1 MLRSRTRGAR
11 GLRGAVPARGH
22 PAGPGE
28 RARRGVG
35 ARAAGE
41 LACGRP
47 RAHQPERSGRQGRR
61 YGCRTDW
68 SEALTGI
75 SRFPPSEPPAELAL
89 PPAQV
94 EELMQVLVKG
104 LRATQLYLP
113 NNPVYQRAVDNI
125 KGAFRQVWQAAD
137 DLHFDIGET
146 ELRWEETVVYS
157 QDNRGESIAW
167 TLYKDGVRS
176 LTFKRG
182 VEDGEIVKFLGVLQ
196 QAKNLLADAPEDLLT
211 LLWAQ
216 DFQFVSYTFRELVSE
231 DAVPIE
237 AGETIPSTPPTAV
250 RQYVE
255 EEAPPKREGLV
266 SIDDF
271 DTTLYFLDEKEVA
284 YLKGEAEREYQQ
296 DLRRNVLSMLFDLLE
311 LQTYATVR
319 AELISILE
327 NFIPYL
333 LGAGDF
339 RSVAFILRETHVI
352 LQRARELVPEHR
364 QTLEHLP
371 SRLSQSD
378 ALSQLLQS
386 LDEAAVHPTEE
397 ELSELFQELRPE
409 ALSTLMVW
417 IAKLHEPYVRD
428 LVQGA
433 AARLAQS
440 NAAEVL
446 KALASPDSA
455 AQLEMVKLAGR
466 LKLPG
471 APEGMERL
479 LASEDRGL
487 KLAVVEALTAIS
499 SPSAMRLLERAIDDA
514 DRDVRIAAVRFL
526 GSRGYR
532 NAAARIESMV
542 TGSKLRNA
550 DLTEKMTFFEAFGAI
565 VGAKGIPALEKMLA
579 SKGLLGRKEDP
590 ETRACAAMALGKV
603 RTPEAR
609 AVLERAAQD
618 KEPLV
623 RNAVTRALREVGT

>member
-1 MLRSRTRGAR
+1 MSR
-11 GLRGAVPARGH
+11 V
-22 PAGPGE
+22 
-28 RARRGVG
+28 
-35 ARAAGE
+35 
-41 LACGRP
+41 
-47 RAHQPERSGRQGRR
+47 
-61 YGCRTDW
+61 
-68 SEALTGI
+68 
-75 SRFPPSEPPAELAL
+75 PPSEPPAELAL

-94 EELMQVLVKG
+94 EELMQVVVKG

-125 KGAFRQVWQAAD
+125 KGAFRQVWQATD

-146 ELRWEETVVYS
+146 ELRWEDAVVYS
-157 QDNRGESIAW
+157 QDNRSESIAW

-211 LLWAQ
+211 LLWTQ

-250 RQYVE
+250 RQQVE

-271 DTTLYFLDEKEVA
+271 DTTLYFLDEKEVE
-284 YLKGEAEREYQQ
+284 YLKSEAEREYQQ

-319 AELISILE
+319 GELISILE

-352 LQRARELVPEHR
+352 LQRARELTPEHR
-364 QTLEHLP
+364 QTLENLP
-371 SRLSQSD
+371 TRLSQAD
-378 ALSQLLQS
+378 ALSQLVQS
-386 LDEAAVHPTEE
+386 LDEASVHPTEE

-409 ALSTLMVW
+409 ALATLMGWVP
-417 IAKLHEPYVRD
+417 KLTNERVKE
-428 LVQGA
+428 LVHKA
-433 AARLAQS
+433 AERLALA

-446 KALASPDSA
+446 KALASEDGA
-455 AQLEMVKLAGR
+455 AQLEMVRLAGR

-471 APEGMERL
+471 APEGMGPL
-479 LASEDRGL
+479 LQKGDRTL
-487 KLAVVEALTAIS
+487 KLAVVEALTAIA
-499 SPSAMRLLERAIDDA
+499 SPGAMRLLEQAVDDG
-514 DRDVRIAAVRFL
+514 DRDVRIAGVRFL
-526 GSRGYR
+526 AQRGHR
-532 NAAARIESMV
+532 NALARVEAAV
-542 TGSKLRNA
+542 TGGKLKHA
-550 DLTEKMTFFEAFGAI
+550 DLTEKMTFFEAYGSLA
-565 VGAKGIPALEKMLA
+565 GAKGIAVLEKMLLA
-579 SKGLLGRKEDP
+579 KGLLAKKEDP
-590 ETRACAAMALGKV
+590 ETRACAAMALGKI
-603 RTPEAR
+603 RSAEAR
-609 AVLERAAQD
+609 GVLEKAAQD
-618 KEPLV
+618 KEALV
-623 RNAVTRALREVGT
+623 RNAVSRALREVGA

>member
-1 MLRSRTRGAR
+1 M
-11 GLRGAVPARGH
+11 
-22 PAGPGE
+22 
-28 RARRGVG
+28 
-35 ARAAGE
+35 
-41 LACGRP
+41 
-47 RAHQPERSGRQGRR
+47 
-61 YGCRTDW
+61 
-68 SEALTGI
+68 
-75 SRFPPSEPPAELAL
+75 
-89 PPAQV
+89 
-94 EELMQVLVKG
+94 
-104 LRATQLYLP
+104 
-113 NNPVYQRAVDNI
+113 YQRAVDNI
-125 KGAFRQVWQAAD
+125 RASFRQIWQATD
-137 DLHFDIGET
+137 DLVFDVGET
-146 ELRWEETVVYS
+146 ELRWEDNVVYN
-157 QDNRGESIAW
+157 QEQRGESIAW

-176 LTFKRG
+176 LAFKPG
-182 VEDGEIVKFLGVLQ
+182 VEEAEIVSFLGVLQ
-196 QAKNLLADAPEDLLT
+196 RARNLQADAADDLLT

-231 DAVPIE
+231 NAAPIE
-237 AGETIPSTPPTAV
+237 AGETITSAPPTDVRHAV
-250 RQYVE
+250 E
-255 EEAPPKREGLV
+255 AEAPPKREGLV

-271 DTTLYFLDEKEVA
+271 DTTLYFLEDNEVA
-284 YLKGEAEREYQQ
+284 YLKKDVEREYAQ

-311 LQTYATVR
+311 LQTYGTVR
-319 AELISILE
+319 AELISIVE

-333 LGAGDF
+333 LGAADF
-339 RSVAFILRETHVI
+339 RSVALILRESRAI
-352 LQRARELVPEHR
+352 LQRARELIPEHR
-364 QTLEHLP
+364 QALEGLP
-371 SRLSQSD
+371 TRLSQSD
-378 ALSQLLQS
+378 SLSQLLQA
-386 LDEAAVHPTEE
+386 LDESAVHPTEE
-397 ELSELFQELRPE
+397 DLSELFQELRPE

-417 IAKLHEPYVRD
+417 IAKLHDPYVRD
-428 LVQGA
+428 LIQGS
-433 AARLAQS
+433 AARLAQA
-440 NAAEVL
+440 NPAEVL
-446 KALASPDSA
+446 KALASEDGA

-487 KLAVVEALTAIS
+487 KLALVEALTAIS
-499 SPSAMRLLERAIDDA
+499 SPSAMRLLEKAIDDG

-550 DLTEKMTFFEAFGAI
+550 DLTEKMAFFEAFGAL

-579 SKGLLGRKEDP
+579 AKGLLTRKEDP